1 MQLYFHQIHQ
11 NKGIRLIQKTDI
23 GIDMN
28 EKITAMAVCPRGIWV
43 VIATKLGEKLTN
55 IVLFQILINDKS
67 VEWQDE
73 INYYLDRSANNWVRE
88 INVDLKV

>member
-1 MQLYFHQIHQ
+1 
-11 NKGIRLIQKTDI
+11 
-23 GIDMN
+23 
-28 EKITAMAVCPRGIWV
+28 MAVCPRGIWV